1 MNSYRFIAAV
11 ERDHP
16 VALSCTVLKVARS
29 GFYSWRRRERIG
41 TTSARAR
48 GDATLTER
56 ITAIHRE
63 SAGTYGSPRVYA
75 ELRAQ
80 QVRCA
85 RKRVERLM
93 RQTGLQGC
101 RRPVRRVR
109 TTLAD
114 PTTPPATDLVQRA
127 FAPADI
133 GAPDRLWVADLTYVA
148 TNEGWLYLAAVLDA
162 FSRRVVGWSMADHLR
177 TDLVLDALTMAL
189 QRRQPRAGL
198 IHHSDHGCQYTAVAF
213 GAQLQAAGLVASMG
227 SVGDCFDNAVA
238 ESFFA
243 TLKVEL
249 LYRGEWPTRA
259 AAKSAIFRFIET
271 WYNTRR
277 RHSTLGYLS
286 PASFEEVQQRA
297 AVA

>member
-1 MNSYRFIAAV
+1 MNCYRFIASADG
-11 ERDHP
+11 DHP
-16 VALSCTVLKVARS
+16 VALSCAVLQVARS
-29 GFYSWRRRERIG
+29 GFYAWRRRERVG
-41 TTSARAR
+41 ATSARTR
-48 GDATLTER
+48 QDATLTER
-56 ITAIHRE
+56 IVAIHRE
-63 SAGTYGSPRVYA
+63 SAGTYGSPRVHA
-75 ELRAQ
+75 ELRAE

-93 RQTGLQGC
+93 RQTGLHGC

-109 TTLAD
+109 TTVAD
-114 PTTPPATDLVQRA
+114 PAAAPATDLVRRA
-127 FAPADI
+127 FAPAAI

-148 TNEGWLYLAAVLDA
+148 TGDGWLYLAAVLDA

-189 QRRQPRAGL
+189 QRRQPAAGL

-213 GAQLQAAGLVASMG
+213 GTHLQAAGLVASTG

-249 LYRGEWPTRA
+249 LHRGEWPTRD

-286 PASFEEVQQRA
+286 PSAFEEVQRA

>member
-1 MNSYRFIAAV
+1 MNSYRFIASV

-16 VALSCTVLKVARS
+16 VALSCTVLSVSRS
-29 GFYSWRRRERIG
+29 GFYAWRQRERLG
-41 TTSARAR
+41 PQCARVRA
-48 GDATLTER
+48 DATLTER
-56 ITAIHRE
+56 IVAIHRE
-63 SAGTYGSPRVYA
+63 SAGTYGSPRVHA

-80 QVRCA
+80 QVHCA

-93 RQTGLQGC
+93 RQTGLHGC
-101 RRPVRRVR
+101 RRLVRRVR
-109 TTLAD
+109 TTVAD
-114 PTTPPATDLVQRA
+114 PAAAPATDLVQRA
-127 FAPADI
+127 FAPAVI
-133 GAPDRLWVADLTYVA
+133 GAPNRLWVADLTYVA
-148 TNEGWLYLAAVLDA
+148 TTEGWLYLAAVLDA

-177 TDLVLDALTMAL
+177 ADLVLDALTMAL
-189 QRRQPRAGL
+189 RHRQPGAGL

-213 GAQLQAAGLVASMG
+213 GAHLHAAGLVASMG

-249 LYRGEWPTRA
+249 LYREAWPTRA

-286 PASFEEVQQRA
+286 PAAFEEVQQA

>member
-1 MNSYRFIAAV
+1 MNCFRFIAAV
-11 ERDHP
+11 DGDHP
-16 VALSCTVLKVARS
+16 VALSCAVLAVSRS
-29 GFYSWRRRERIG
+29 GFYAWRRREQVG
-41 TTSARAR
+41 ATSARTR
-48 GDATLTER
+48 QDATLTER
-56 ITAIHRE
+56 IVAIHRE
-63 SAGTYGSPRVYA
+63 SAGTYGSPRVHA
-75 ELRAQ
+75 ELRAE

-93 RQTGLQGC
+93 RQAGLHGC

-109 TTLAD
+109 TTVAD
-114 PTTPPATDLVQRA
+114 PATAPATDLVRRA
-127 FAPADI
+127 FAPVVI

-148 TNEGWLYLAAVLDA
+148 TGDGWLYLAAVLDA

-189 QRRQPRAGL
+189 QRRQPAAGL

-213 GAQLQAAGLVASMG
+213 GTHLQAAGLVASMG

-249 LYRGEWPTRA
+249 LHRGEWPTRD

-286 PASFEEVQQRA
+286 PAAFEEVQRA